1 MVVNMMIN
9 NRIII
14 DMMITW
20 GRVLHREV
28 GSTKTRLPP
37 TFHNCQPSTIQRW
50 ETRRIVNQHFFGV
63 WYYVHAGGFIKKIGK
78 IERDASPWQ
87 FSFSSC
93 CHQASPSAWW
103 QAAEGWKSKLSAEN
117 LGLLEEVVEAVDL
130 LLLIALEGLV
140 EEEAVVEEE
149 DFLHEKMHTVPQVAV
164 VVVLMEEE
172 EEEHLHLAMMLFQL
186 QSFHLHSVLALD
198 ARKFRDLRSPGRS
211 NRGWCS
217 PTPSSSTPPPPPP
230 PPTGRCEK
238 TILLFWH
245 VAFEKSRP
253 I

>member
-1 MVVNMMIN
+1 MVDHPLV
-9 NRIII
+9 
-14 DMMITW
+14 
-20 GRVLHREV
+20 
-28 GSTKTRLPP
+28 
-37 TFHNCQPSTIQRW
+37 
-50 ETRRIVNQHFFGV
+50 
-63 WYYVHAGGFIKKIGK
+63 
-78 IERDASPWQ
+78 
-87 FSFSSC
+87 
-93 CHQASPSAWW
+93 
-103 QAAEGWKSKLSAEN
+103 
-117 LGLLEEVVEAVDL
+117 
-130 LLLIALEGLV
+130 IALEGLV

-149 DFLHEKMHTVPQVAV
+149 DFLHEKMQTVPQVAV

-238 TILLFWH
+238 TILLF
-245 VAFEKSRP
+245 
-253 I
+253 